1 MKRLC
6 IVLALVCG
14 ATLNHAQTAPAQN
27 PPAQGTPPQSS
38 PAKKELVAKVL
49 QLQQPGIDNMA
60 TQIAQAPVLQMLQD
74 ARRVLQTQVPADQ
87 RDAIGKSIEADA
99 RKFVD
104 EAVPLIRERATKLA
118 PLTVGAVMEEKF
130 SEDELKQLVAWL
142 ESPVNKKYQQFGP
155 EMQST
160 LVKRLMAETAPI
172 LDPKLQAL
180 EQKVRASFGMPAA
193 ASAPPAAKPA
203 ARPPAKPASK

>member
-1 MKRLC
+1 LKRLC

-14 ATLNHAQTAPAQN
+14 ATLTHAQTAPAQN
-27 PPAQGTPPQSS
+27 APASGTPPQSS

-130 SEDELKQLVAWL
+130 SEDELKQVIAWM
-142 ESPVNKKYQQFGP
+142 ESPVNHKFQQLMP
-155 EMQST
+155 EMEQGLGQKLT
-160 LVKRLMAETAPI
+160 AELAPA
-172 LDPKLQAL
+172 LDPKIQKMEQAMRKRFEAAGVAL
-180 EQKVRASFGMPAA
+180 PAASAA
-193 ASAPPAAKPA
+193 ASANK
-203 ARPPAKPASK
+203 K